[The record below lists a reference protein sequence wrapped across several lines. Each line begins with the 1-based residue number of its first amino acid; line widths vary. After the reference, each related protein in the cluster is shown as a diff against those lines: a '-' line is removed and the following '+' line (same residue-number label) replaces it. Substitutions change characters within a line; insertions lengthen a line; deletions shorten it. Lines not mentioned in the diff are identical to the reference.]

1 MSVVGVLKEFDQKRA
16 VKRMKTSR
24 YKVLG
29 INFEKSLV
37 NGAFQETK
45 FGIRKNWVPL
55 RHALAA
61 TSTNARPLSLGFLLL
76 RWDNNAHFLGFREEA
91 LT

>member
-1 MSVVGVLKEFDQKRA
+1 MSVVGVLKEFDQKRG
-16 VKRMKTSR
+16 VRRMKTRR

-37 NGAFQETK
+37 NGAFQKTK
-45 FGIRKNWVPL
+45 LGIRKNWVPL
-55 RHALAA
+55 CHVRAG

-76 RWDNNAHFLGFREEA
+76 RWDNNTHFLGFSEEA